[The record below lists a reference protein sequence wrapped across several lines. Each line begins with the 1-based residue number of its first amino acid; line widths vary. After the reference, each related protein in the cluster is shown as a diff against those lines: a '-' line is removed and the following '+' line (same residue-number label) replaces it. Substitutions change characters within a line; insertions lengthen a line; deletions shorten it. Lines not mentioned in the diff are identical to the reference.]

1 MAASKGPINKKI
13 RLQSRKG
20 GGMGRYC
27 EKHQES
33 LKLFCMEDET
43 VVCLVCDKSRKHR
56 GHEVIPVDEAS
67 EDYKEIINSYL
78 ENLRKERKKILA
90 YEAELEKESQDLLKC
105 TATEMQKAE
114 EKFREL
120 HQFLLNQI
128 KEVEKEIAGRRDEHR
143 ARLSRK
149 LSSLERII
157 QEMEEKSQQPAS
169 ELLQDVGSTLQ
180 RCERTERSENPPAF
194 PPELKEEASRFR
206 DMNLRLEE
214 VMKEFKDAMLFRQ
227 QFQKANV
234 TLDPDTAHSCFI
246 LSKDGKSVRFANR
259 KQDVP
264 NNPERFNNWHCVLG
278 LEEFTAGRHF
288 WEVNVGSE
296 GEWAVGVARKSIGR
310 KGRFP
315 FSPEGVLWALEKM
328 GNGYWAWNPPYN
340 TPLSLSEKPR
350 RIRATLDYE
359 GGRVSFYDADTGA
372 ELYTFSGASFSA
384 ETLLPFFRLWGNE
397 THLSIS

>member
-1 MAASKGPINKKI
+1 
-13 RLQSRKG
+13 
-20 GGMGRYC
+20 
-27 EKHQES
+27 
-33 LKLFCMEDET
+33 
-43 VVCLVCDKSRKHR
+43 
-56 GHEVIPVDEAS
+56 
-67 EDYKEIINSYL
+67 
-78 ENLRKERKKILA
+78 
-90 YEAELEKESQDLLKC
+90 
-105 TATEMQKAE
+105 MQKAE

-180 RCERTERSENPPAF
+180 RCERTERLENQLAF
-194 PPELKEEASRFR
+194 PPELKEEASRFC

-214 VMKEFKDAMLFRQ
+214 VLKEFKDAMIFRQ

-234 TLDPDTAHSCFI
+234 TLDPDTAHSCLI
-246 LSKDGKSVRFANR
+246 LSKDGKSVRLADR
-259 KQDVP
+259 KRVVP
-264 NNPERFNNWHCVLG
+264 NNPERFNNWPSVLG
-278 LEEFTAGRHF
+278 REEFTADRLF
-288 WEVNVGSE
+288 WEVTVGSE

-315 FSPEGVLWALEKM
+315 FSPEGGLWALEKM

-340 TPLSLSEKPR
+340 TPLSLREKPR
-350 RIRATLDYE
+350 RIRVTLDYE
-359 GGRVSFYDADTGA
+359 GGRVSFSDADSGA
-372 ELYTFSGASFSA
+372 ELYTFSGASFSG

-397 THLSIS
+397 THLRIS